1 MKKYFWFLVV
11 FALSSCS
18 VTKSTYIE
26 YKALS
31 NAQARRVKNN
41 LEVEKTRDYYALTLQ
56 KMKQSPVMADSIL
69 GYKGR
74 ICNLSRYRRIQ
85 FNIVSQID
93 GRVVLSD
100 FLLPGQQSERYL
112 LPGKYYCRI
121 YINGKLIDQASFK
134 VDSDIHYVFN
144 NPVHWYV
151 CRD

>member
-1 MKKYFWFLVV
+1 MVIIV
-11 FALSSCS
+11 TLSSCS
-18 VTKSTYIE
+18 VTKSTYEE
-26 YKALS
+26 YKAL
-31 NAQARRVKNN
+31 NNVQARRVKNN
-41 LEVEKTRDYYALTLQ
+41 LEVEKIRDYYALTLQ

-121 YINGKLIDQASFK
+121 YINGKLIDQALFK

-151 CRD
+151 CHD